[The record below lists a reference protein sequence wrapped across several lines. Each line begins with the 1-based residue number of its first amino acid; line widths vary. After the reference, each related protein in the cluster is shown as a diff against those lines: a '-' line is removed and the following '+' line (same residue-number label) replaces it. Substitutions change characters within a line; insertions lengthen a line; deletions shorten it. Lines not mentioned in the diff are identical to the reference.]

1 MPLTLSLNLNDHS
14 GAAIDMLKAA
24 QHPAASSLIAKM
36 HSKPVVAAKP
46 NPSASVGKNTVTS
59 KRKLSGPYRM

>member
-1 MPLTLSLNLNDHS
+1 MPIALSLNLNDHS

-24 QHPAASSLIAKM
+24 KHPVASSLIAKL
-36 HSKPVVAAKP
+36 HSNPVVAAKP

-59 KRKLSGPYRM
+59 KRKHSGPYRM